1 MLIYLFGGTGKNT
14 QYINSLAEQITYL
27 KKEIEDLKA
36 KNELLTNHLLQR
48 DQLMLESAEQKQKG
62 IFRRI
67 FNR

>member
-1 MLIYLFGGTGKNT
+1 MLIYLFGGIGKNT